1 MSDNGKGSLCELLRL
16 EGCVFRSILETYS
29 LIRHKKVNGK
39 MTLSIVKDQLSS
51 FVTEYDM
58 INIEINKPKVTLYGM
73 GGLRYSSE

>member
-1 MSDNGKGSLCELLRL
+1 MVKVVLCELLRL